1 MGIGKTLQVL
11 TLVLSEK
18 EESKGPA
25 LVIAP
30 TSLVY
35 NWVSEAEKFTP
46 ELKVLAVI
54 GNHAKAAS
62 FRAN

>member
-18 EESKGPA
+18 EESKD
-25 LVIAP
+25 LHLFAP

-54 GNHAKAAS
+54 GKQCKGS
-62 FRAN
+62 LF